1 MKKFLS
7 ILLAVMMI
15 LSVSAITASAQTV
28 SDYAISEN
36 EGATADSVNGT
47 AVGYVG
53 DADMSDDVSIKDA
66 TAIQKQIAQ
75 LLTFTDTQKL
85 LADADLSGDISIK
98 DATAIQKWLAKIE
111 VAAPVYHLM
120 YKPVAE
126 ASITGAWATDIDLA
140 DSINDTIPLYND
152 DPLLLEYVNISTFP
166 ARAIFNYTDK
176 NTFTMYYDETIMLN
190 SIALVKKELEGDM
203 YNYIAAT
210 LKQNNINMSVE
221 AFLPYMGYSS
231 MTELVNDM
239 FPEEMVEELTTPMTG
254 TYKVDGNKLYMS
266 AEGEAESDYYETIEV
281 TDTTLTFTGN
291 SEGID
296 ADSYP
301 LVFYAVK

>member
-36 EGATADSVNGT
+36 EGTTADFVNGT

-111 VAAPVYHLM
+111 VAAPVFHLM
-120 YKPVAE
+120 YKPVAD

-231 MTELVNDM
+231 MTEFVNDM
-239 FPEEMVEELTTPMTG
+239 FPVEMVEELTTPMTG

-291 SEGID
+291 SEGAD

>member
-111 VAAPVYHLM
+111 VAAPVYYLM
-120 YKPVAE
+120 YKPVAD
-126 ASITGAWATDIDLA
+126 ASITGAWATDVDLA
-140 DSINDTIPLYND
+140 DSINDTIPLYSD
-152 DPLLLEYVNISTFP
+152 DPLLLEYVNVSTFP
-166 ARAIFNYTDK
+166 AKAIFNYTDK

-221 AFLPYMGYSS
+221 AFLPYMGYNS

-239 FPEEMVEELTTPMTG
+239 FPVEMVEALTTPTTG

-291 SEGID
+291 SEGTD